1 MHDGIQRY
9 FHLRKGIHKPMWV
22 STRMEKDDVLD
33 GIWEISKQP
42 AIVAYSACNICK
54 REYITK
60 VTITG
65 PAKMNIPY
73 Y

>member
-1 MHDGIQRY
+1 
-9 FHLRKGIHKPMWV
+9 MWV